1 MSYFCKMLD
10 SCLKEE
16 RDKKE
21 YEENKKENDKKEY
34 ENEERKKEK
43 YDQTFINELE
53 LSYQIYG
60 KRFTLDR
67 KINYFLRIISNK
79 PKLYSTNKKKYIFL
93 FHYELK
99 CYYHLYSMIYKEF
112 DFIKNEFYFRQKYMY
127 LKKRNNYVFKYIQ
140 YKYERFTIEEMLDVA
155 ELFDLKNKVIYLLE
169 EVSQK
174 LKNE

>member
-1 MSYFCKMLD
+1 MTYFCNMLD
-10 SCLKEE
+10 TCLREEKEE
-16 RDKKE
+16 E
-21 YEENKKENDKKEY
+21 
-34 ENEERKKEK
+34 
-43 YDQTFINELE
+43 YDQDFINQLE

-67 KINYFLRIISNK
+67 KINYFLRIVSNK
-79 PKLYSTNKKKYIFL
+79 PKLYSTDKKKYIFL

-127 LKKRNNYVFKYIQ
+127 LQKKNKYVFKYIQ
-140 YKYERFTIEEMLDVA
+140 CKYELFTMDYIQEMMDVP
-155 ELFDLKNKVIYLLE
+155 ELFDLKNKVIYLLV
-169 EVSQK
+169 EVSKK